1 MARGGSD
8 KSSAIATQDAGLRLH
23 RARVTESE
31 RKRKREKSTY
41 EVIDVCYVY
50 TDACVQSLR
59 SIDVRANFRA
69 RRGTR
74 ERD

>member
-1 MARGGSD
+1 MTRGGSD
-8 KSSAIATQDAGLRLH
+8 KSIATQGAILRAFTL
-23 RARVTESE
+23 RAWDSE
-31 RKRKREKSTY
+31 QEKEKEEKSTY
-41 EVIDVCYVY
+41 EVIDACYVY